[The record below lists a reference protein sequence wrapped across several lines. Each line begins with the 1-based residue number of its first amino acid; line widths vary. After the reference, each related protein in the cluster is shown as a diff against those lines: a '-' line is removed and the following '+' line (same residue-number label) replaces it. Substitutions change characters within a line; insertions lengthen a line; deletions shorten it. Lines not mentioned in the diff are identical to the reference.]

1 MYKTLITSHKRNG
14 NAIYQIFNGA
24 SPTTAAQ
31 VVVTTGTSIK
41 TLLQVKASA
50 TKPFKIIEW
59 GISFDGSA
67 AATPIKVELL
77 ETDVAATV
85 TASAAADIVKM
96 DGEAL
101 NGGDPTTNLI
111 PVGTTSTGYTSTG
124 EGSITATRVF
134 DAQLIAPTNQY
145 VKQFPL
151 GREPVVQIS
160 KFARIRV
167 TAGAA
172 VNAYCYMTI
181 EV

>member
-1 MYKTLITSHKRNG
+1 M
-14 NAIYQIFNGA
+14 AIYFIANGA

-31 VVVTTGTSIK
+31 VAVTTGTSIK
-41 TLLQVKASA
+41 TLLQVEPSA
-50 TKPFKIIEW
+50 TNPLIIVEW

-85 TASAAADIVKM
+85 TASAQADIVKF
-96 DGEAL
+96 DAVGVAQTG
-101 NGGDPTTNLI
+101 NQTTNI
-111 PVGTTSTGYTSTG
+111 IQIGTANTGYTSTS
-124 EGSITATRVF
+124 EGSITATRMF
-134 DAQLIAPTNQY
+134 DVQFIAPTNQY

-151 GREPVVQIS
+151 GREPLIQVS

-172 VNAYCYMTI
+172 VNAYCYM
-181 EV
+181 VCQA

>member
-1 MYKTLITSHKRNG
+1 MAL
-14 NAIYQIFNGA
+14 YQIFNGP

-31 VVVTTGTSIK
+31 VAVTTGTAIK
-41 TLLQVKASA
+41 TLLQVQLSA
-50 TKPFKIIEW
+50 TTIGRIVEW

-67 AATPIKVELL
+67 AATPIKCELL

-85 TASAAADIVKM
+85 TAHVAAGIVKFGA
-96 DGEAL
+96 DAL
-101 NGGDPTTNLI
+101 QGGDPTTNLI
-111 PVGTTSTGYTSTG
+111 QVGTGATGYTGSA
-124 EGSITATRVF
+124 EGTITVTRMF
-134 DAQLIAPTNQY
+134 DCQFIAPTNQY

-151 GREPVVQIS
+151 GREPVIAIS
-160 KFARIRV
+160 KFGRIRV